1 MSAPLSHADITLL
14 AQLLIRLSPTGLVT
28 DCTSCG
34 GAVALSICR
43 SDKNGNGEKPMARQ
57 HYPHHAATPLDTAL
71 EQASTQAGHCRE
83 AGGCPFHG
91 LNDGPP
97 MHGDK
102 EDDLLIEEPE
112 DGSFGREDLRQALHA
127 SLLDLGLP
135 IPDVPLPSMHDLLSA
150 PPAPIP
156 CDNVQLP
163 SMFLEGD
170 SSPPPVLPSTPVP
183 KSMAKHPRITQ
194 QMDPIWATDLRARAR
209 QEADNKRVEER
220 RKEMEREAR
229 QHFVLHWF
237 DADNAAVKVEWV
249 SKCPYYPQ
257 WQLADDPELVA
268 SLGTDIHKIEVYDEH
283 FRCWIP
289 TALTHTISLE
299 SGCHLFLRCYGVI
312 QCDGFQEL
320 LTASKHTSH
329 PRHLRFNMTGEHDI
343 VRTKLKAKREII
355 EILSSPVITVK
366 REREESCELAFTPM
380 RPRLDVED
388 FNSHYATSMSPTPS
402 PLLIRSGSPPRDTFS
417 MSYSSSTSSVLS
429 VASRI
434 LQTAPTRQQ
443 PTTIP
448 TITAIPVPHYDPA
461 KPWQVWP
468 HGMHTIDMVA
478 GFRQMDDK
486 QLRAIH
492 LQHELFPLVFGVPYV
507 KATYHHNRKMWQ

>member
-1 MSAPLSHADITLL
+1 
-14 AQLLIRLSPTGLVT
+14 
-28 DCTSCG
+28 
-34 GAVALSICR
+34 
-43 SDKNGNGEKPMARQ
+43 
-57 HYPHHAATPLDTAL
+57 
-71 EQASTQAGHCRE
+71 
-83 AGGCPFHG
+83 
-91 LNDGPP
+91 
-97 MHGDK
+97 MHGDE

-183 KSMAKHPRITQ
+183 KSTAKHPRITQ

-229 QHFVLHWF
+229 QRFVLHWF

-283 FRCWIP
+283 FRRWIP

-299 SGCHLFLRCYGVI
+299 SGCHLFLRRYGVI

-320 LTASKHTSH
+320 LTASKHTSR
-329 PRHLRFNMTGEHDI
+329 PRHLRFNMTGERDI

-355 EILSSPVITVK
+355 EIPSSPVITVK

-388 FNSHYATSMSPTPS
+388 FNSRYTTSMSPTPS

-429 VASRI
+429 VASSHPT
-434 LQTAPTRQQ
+434 TAPTRQQ

-507 KATYHHNRKMWQ
+507 KATYHHNRKMWQVTDHAVLAEHEAAGHSSLGLWSHYLDARRKALGQQSKKPGKAR